1 MQRIFLYM
9 LFCFTVLQTRAQQQ
23 IVQKIFGLQTQN
35 VSEHI
40 IQMNNGD
47 FIFNN
52 TGFNPSTLTELS
64 SDLIRVDS
72 SFNLIWSKRYF
83 FSNNRIRIAFFEEV
97 SSDTIIAVGGI
108 YNTTNSYAGLAL
120 LMIDGNGNCIT
131 AKIINN
137 LGAFY
142 ISGIE
147 RSTDQQMFVLY
158 GKYVATSFYDER
170 MHIMAYDKNLNF
182 LWGKHYTYGY
192 HDNITSAKFY
202 LNNGLLIMANSAGN
216 VDSSST
222 EPCCNV
228 LLIRLTNTGNSIWV
242 KRIGN
247 MPNLHPGGDDVFA
260 GSVLVL
266 QNGNIINAV
275 ETNYFAGFPYTDI
288 IIQKTDTSG
297 NEINAVQIG
306 NYATQF
312 EYFSQIFMNI
322 NSHIFIRYRF
332 TSNMILDDNLNFIA
346 YKRIIPNTG
355 SFGASRQIP
364 LRTGATAVLGSRT
377 DIDKTEI
384 IQTDS
389 IANIGCYQL
398 PTITFPYQQVSFP
411 NSIPMKTLQD
421 SSITIQDS
429 SITINTISVSYSDSL
444 LCMTS
449 TATTEYSNNDSLT
462 IYPTVFTNGINI
474 RNNIENTLLVELLD
488 TSGKLLLSKNLTS
501 NYINLSSVSKGL
513 YFLKIISKSHIKTFK
528 IIKQ

>member
-1 MQRIFLYM
+1 MPRIVIYI
-9 LFCFTVLQTRAQQQ
+9 LFCFTVLQTQGQQQ
-23 IVQKIFGLQTQN
+23 IVQKIFGLQIDNITN
-35 VSEHI
+35 HI
-40 IQMNNGD
+40 IQMNNSD
-47 FIFNN
+47 LLFNN
-52 TGFNPSTLTELS
+52 TGFNPSTLTNLS

-72 SFNLIWSKRYF
+72 SFNLIWSKRYV
-83 FSNNRIRIAFFEEV
+83 FSNCRLKIFKFEEV
-97 SSDTIIAVGGI
+97 SSDTIMAVAVI
-108 YNTTNSYAGLAL
+108 YNSTNGFENFAL
-120 LMIDGNGNCIT
+120 LKIDGNGNCIT
-131 AKIINN
+131 AKILKN
-137 LGAFY
+137 LDSFSV
-142 ISGIE
+142 SGIE
-147 RSTDQQMFVLY
+147 WSTDQQMFIIY
-158 GKYVATSFYDER
+158 GKYVATYFYDER
-170 MHIMAYDKNLNF
+170 MQIIAYDKNLNF
-182 LWGKHYTYGY
+182 LWGKHFTYGY
-192 HDNITSAKFY
+192 QDNIKSAKSY
-202 LNNGLLIMANSAGN
+202 LNNGLLIMANSADY

-222 EPCCNV
+222 EPCCNT
-228 LLIRLTNTGNSIWV
+228 LLIRLTNTGNIIWV

-247 MPNLHPGGDDVFA
+247 MPNFQLGGDDVFA

-266 QNGNIINAV
+266 QNGNIINAI

-322 NSHIFIRYRF
+322 NSHIFISYRF

-346 YKRIIPNTG
+346 YKRIMPNTG
-355 SFGASRQIP
+355 SFGASHQIP

-377 DIDKTEI
+377 DIDKIEI

-398 PTITFPYQQVSFP
+398 PPVTFPYQQVSFP
-411 NSIPMKTLQD
+411 NSIPVKTLQD

-429 SITINTISVSYSDSL
+429 SITINTISVTYFDSL

-449 TATTEYSNNDSLT
+449 TATTEYSNTDNLT

-474 RNNIENTLLVELLD
+474 RNNIENSLLVELLD

-501 NYINLSSVSKGL
+501 NYINLSSISKGL